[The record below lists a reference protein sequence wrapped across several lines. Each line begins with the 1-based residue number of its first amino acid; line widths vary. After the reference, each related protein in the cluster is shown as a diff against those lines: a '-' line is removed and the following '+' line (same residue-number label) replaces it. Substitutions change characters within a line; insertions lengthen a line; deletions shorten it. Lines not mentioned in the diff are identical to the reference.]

1 MRSRLL
7 LATVLLFV
15 TSVIQPDVSTAVTPA
30 GGRVMLTAPLRGLD
44 TRDGGS
50 RTTGPIGLAG
60 LGRVWVTNSLLPG
73 TATIYPCADTPG
85 PDPSLIFD
93 AHETVLAKVASSIPM
108 CIVSSVPVDF
118 VEDILGSV
126 SATPFVTGLQYV
138 ALPNPVV
145 VFQGQTAEYSLLQD
159 RKSVV

>member
-30 GGRVMLTAPLRGLD
+30 GGRVMLTASLRGLD

-60 LGRVWVTNSLLPG
+60 LGACGSRT
-73 TATIYPCADTPG
+73 PCSRERRRSIRAPTPRG
-85 PDPSLIFD
+85 RTR
-93 AHETVLAKVASSIPM
+93 A
-108 CIVSSVPVDF
+108 
-118 VEDILGSV
+118 
-126 SATPFVTGLQYV
+126 
-138 ALPNPVV
+138 
-145 VFQGQTAEYSLLQD
+145 
-159 RKSVV
+159 